1 MFHSFIFI
9 VIFRKYWMILLAI
22 RAFSIVSTIFR
33 HMISV
38 FFYYIFRIPG
48 IVRNT
53 SWSAYISDTWNI
65 STDWICIDQMT
76 RLWIQFLFHLGLRDF
91 KILNI
96 CEHLNLLITH
106 FLCLSSY
113 TLWPRVFLRLYLFS
127 RTRTSLY
134 FKYQHFMRSM
144 YSTVPN
150 DRAMI

>member
-106 FLCLSSY
+106 FLCLPSY